1 MASAN
6 TRLVLGQRIR
16 SKNETRDLLHK
27 TWSFIDVNNQ
37 IFSIYVVIWW
47 SLQIFGIWP
56 KNPTFKMGRPRPL
69 FRLFSSY
76 QHTHYKFYNKC
87 PCSILCWDSN
97 SWPLEHE
104 SPSITTR
111 PGLPQQNMFP
121 FRCTI
126 LVKIRVKYW
135 YLTTHCTRFESHCF
149 LPQQALI
156 TYYR

>member
-1 MASAN
+1 MHFRHRWHVIN
-6 TRLVLGQRIR
+6 IF
-16 SKNETRDLLHK
+16 
-27 TWSFIDVNNQ
+27 TWSLFHKDI
-37 IFSIYVVIWW
+37 SGYLSYVMLKLH
-47 SLQIFGIWP
+47 SLIGHVTLKEIVF
-56 KNPTFKMGRPRPL
+56 FKMGRPRPL